1 MNLAQIESLSP
12 VIQRAKIL
20 IDLGIPV
27 CLVKVGEKGAFE
39 PNWPSV
45 PITSLADP
53 RLFDPAYVNCNVG
66 AIAYAKLDGI
76 WLFEI
81 DSQDVR
87 ARILADTGHDVMAIK
102 TFMVRSREG
111 RGHLYFKQTAA
122 SIAMGN
128 LAQSYVKHGDF
139 SVRVHNEYVVGPGSF
154 RAKENSFYETMQPV
168 YAPIEAP
175 QWLIDW
181 LVAQKIA
188 KKDST
193 GKNATPRNE
202 NNRVP
207 HGSIHP
213 FLVSEAGKLRH
224 AGLDPDVLE
233 VALINIAHNQC
244 EAPID
249 EDKVKQ
255 IARSIGQKEPGDPSI
270 PLKLSSKP
278 DPAVVPTIDTGE
290 GCSRPEFPI
299 WAVDQTSVWK
309 GLVEPAMATS
319 SKHGEFIFMPA
330 MQMIMNYLSGK
341 VGIKMHTTRMNMFVG
356 LISPYGQFFKSSSCK
371 LAHDYCRWMNIGAV
385 LSKTTTS
392 AVAKRSTLVAQAG
405 SPEGFGLTIQRLEGS
420 KAILY
425 NDELGKF
432 VSKAGIESSSF
443 ADDLLTWYGAADFG
457 NNVTT
462 ARNNF
467 NFEGGTYT
475 FGWLWCTTDRG
486 FNRHWPKLAGIASGL
501 VDRMFFVV
509 SPEKPKATIM
519 YKDPDFVAGAE
530 GTKRLIN
537 AAIAKKDYEFEDP
550 DNFARGVAGL
560 DPRSME
566 LVMNISLF
574 LAIDM
579 GKDMIDDDV
588 MERALAL
595 VEYRNQAAAFLAP
608 IEADNLQGRLQKEII
623 RELKQNR
630 GKMSYRDLCR
640 NLDFNRYGVDVW
652 NRAYK
657 TMLPYGND
665 EGIIFEFPEQRTA
678 GKRATRMVGLIQ
690 YEEDE

>member
-39 PNWPSV
+39 PNWPNV

-53 RLFDPAYVNCNVG
+53 RLFDPAYANCNVG
-66 AIAYAKLDGI
+66 AIAYATLDGI

-111 RGHLYFKQTAA
+111 RGHLYFTQTAA

-181 LVAQKIA
+181 LLAQKIQR
-188 KKDST
+188 KDST

-202 NNRVP
+202 HNRVP

-233 VALINIAHNQC
+233 VALLNIAHNQC
-244 EAPID
+244 EPPID
-249 EDKVKQ
+249 FDKVKQ
-255 IARSIGQKEPGDPSI
+255 IARSIGQKEVGAPNI
-270 PLKLSSKP
+270 PLKMSSKP
-278 DPAVVPTIDTGE
+278 DETIVPTIDTSE
-290 GCSRPEFPI
+290 ACSRPVFPT
-299 WAVDQTSVWK
+299 WAVDQTSIWK
-309 GLVEPAMATS
+309 GLVEPALASS

-330 MQMIMNYLSGK
+330 AQMVMNYLSGK
-341 VGIKMHTTRMNMFVG
+341 VSIAMHTCRMNLFVG
-356 LISPYGQFFKSSSCK
+356 LISPYGQFFKSSSCA
-371 LAHDYCRWMNIGAV
+371 LAHEYCHWIGIGAT
-385 LSKTTTS
+385 LSKNTKSDGTT
-392 AVAKRSTLVAQAG
+392 LIAQAG
-405 SPEGFGLTIQRLEGS
+405 SPEGFGLAIQKAES
-420 KAILY
+420 THAILY

-443 ADDLLTWYGAADFG
+443 ADDLLTWYGAGPFG

-462 ARNNF
+462 AKNNF
-467 NFEGGTYT
+467 QFDGGAYT

-509 SPEKPKATIM
+509 SPKDPKPTVIH
-519 YKDPDFVAGAE
+519 KDPDFVAGAVE
-530 GTKRLIN
+530 TRRLIE
-537 AAIAKKDYEFEDP
+537 AAVAKKTYEFEDAEF
-550 DNFARGVAGL
+550 FASRVAGL

-579 GKDMIDDDV
+579 GKDKIDDDIL
-588 MERALAL
+588 ERALAL
-595 VEYRNQAAAFLAP
+595 VTYRNQAAAFLAP

-678 GKRATRMVGLIQ
+678 GKRATRMVGLIK